1 MSAPAAPAEPRFER
15 PPLVDPFGRRIRYLR
30 MSVTDRC
37 DLRCR
42 YCMSERMVFRP
53 ADELLSFDELDQ
65 IAGAFIRRGL
75 TKIRLT
81 GGEPLVRKGVIGLV
95 ERLSRHL
102 ASGALEELTLTTNGT
117 RLAEFAEPLATAGVR
132 RVNVSLDSLV
142 SERFRHITRGGD
154 LSRVLDGIAAASA
167 AGIAIKLNVVAL
179 KGLNED
185 ELPAMVAWAHSRGH
199 ELTFIETM
207 PLGDVEE
214 DRTIHFLPLT
224 AVREMLAARFTLTPL
239 DRQTGGPA
247 RYVRVE
253 ETGGTLG
260 FITPLTR
267 NFCEGCNRV
276 RLTATGTLYLCLG
289 QSDAADL
296 RAVLR
301 AAPGDAAALDEAIAR
316 AVAMKPFGHD
326 FRVAPNAPPALQRHM
341 SVTGG

>member
-65 IAGAFIRRGL
+65 IAGAFIRRGV

-81 GGEPLVRKGVIGLV
+81 GGEPLVRKGVMGLV

-117 RLAEFAEPLATAGVR
+117 RLAEFAKPLAAAGVR
-132 RVNVSLDSLV
+132 RVNVSLDSLDPQ
-142 SERFRHITRGGD
+142 RFRHITRGGD
-154 LSRVLDGIAAASA
+154 LSRVLDGIAAATA

-185 ELPAMVAWAHSRGH
+185 ELPSMVAWAHRQGY
-199 ELTFIETM
+199 ELTFIESM
-207 PLGDVEE
+207 PLGDVEH
-214 DRTIHFLPLT
+214 DRALHFLPLI
-224 AVREMLAARFTLTPL
+224 ALQELLRARYTLTPL

-247 RYVRVE
+247 RYMRVA
-253 ETGGTLG
+253 ETGGTVG
-260 FITPLTR
+260 FIAPLTR

-301 AAPGDAAALDEAIAR
+301 AAPGDAAALGDAIAR
-316 AVAMKPFGHD
+316 AVAMKPFGHE
-326 FRVAPNAPPALQRHM
+326 FRVAPDAPPALERHM